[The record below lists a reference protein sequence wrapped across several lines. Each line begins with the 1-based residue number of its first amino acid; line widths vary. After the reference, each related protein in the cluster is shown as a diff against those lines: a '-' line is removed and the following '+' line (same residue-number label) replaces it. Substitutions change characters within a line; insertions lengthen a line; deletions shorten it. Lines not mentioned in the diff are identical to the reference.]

1 MNQNT
6 DFIPFALPSI
16 EKEEEE
22 AVLRVLRSGWLT
34 TGKETLAFEKEFASY
49 TGASHALAVNSAT
62 AGLHLTMEAMGI
74 GPGDVVIVPTYTFTA
89 TAEVIRYCGAD
100 PWFVDMGETS
110 WNMDPQKVS
119 DTIASLKKKG
129 RSLKGIMPVHIG
141 GDPEFLKDLHSLA
154 VQNEL
159 FLVEDAAHCFPV
171 ETEQGYV
178 GTYTDAGVYS
188 FYANKTITTGE
199 GGMIAVKN
207 PELARRMEIM
217 RLHGI
222 DRPAWD
228 RYTSQK
234 ASWEYDIVAPGFK
247 YNMTDISAA
256 IGRVQLSKA
265 KDLMH
270 KRQRLVA
277 SYLEALSD
285 LDFLELPLWKN
296 EHAWHLFL
304 IKIKTEKLSIGRN
317 RFIEELQ
324 EAGIGTSVHYKPLHM
339 MSYYKERYNLS
350 NGNFPLAENAFQRV
364 ISLPLFPDMSEE
376 QLQRVCHTIKSIGA
390 VHRIRETAGCG

>member
-1 MNQNT
+1 MNRNT

-16 EKEEEE
+16 GKEEEE

-34 TGKETLAFEKEFASY
+34 TGKEALAFEKEFASY
-49 TGASHALAVNSAT
+49 TGARHTLAVNSAT

-110 WNMDPQKVS
+110 WNMDPQKVA
-119 DTIASLKKKG
+119 DAIATLKRKG
-129 RSLKGIMPVHIG
+129 RSIKGIMPVHIG
-141 GDPEFLKDLHSLA
+141 GDPECLKDLHALA
-154 VQNEL
+154 VKNDL

-171 ETEQGYV
+171 ETENGYV

-199 GGMIAVKN
+199 GGMIAVSH

-222 DRPAWD
+222 DRAAWD
-228 RYTSQK
+228 RYTSRK
-234 ASWEYDIVAPGFK
+234 ASWEYDVVAPGFK

-256 IGRVQLSKA
+256 IGRVQLSRA
-265 KDLMH
+265 KELMG
-270 KRQRLVA
+270 KRHRLVK

-285 LDFLELPLWKN
+285 LDFLELPRWKN

-304 IKIKTEKLSIGRN
+304 IKIKPEKLSIDRN

-324 EAGIGTSVHYKPLHM
+324 DAGIGTSVHYKPLHM
-339 MSYYKERYNLS
+339 MSYYKDRYHLS
-350 NGNFPLAENAFQRV
+350 DGDFPLAEDAFNRV
-364 ISLPLFPDMSEE
+364 ISLPLFPDLAEE
-376 QLQRVCHTIKSIGA
+376 QLQRVCNTIKSIGTA
-390 VHRIRETAGCG
+390 QRIRETAGCG